1 MKINEITAYSDKAYN
16 AVLKLLP
23 QLDPQIRLPSK
34 EFFKSILEDEN
45 THFFAGETED
55 DEITGILTLSV
66 YSIPT
71 GTKFWIEDVVIDGS
85 QRGKGYGK
93 EIMLYAMR
101 FAESMGAKSIDLTSR
116 PFRIAANQLY
126 IDLGF
131 VRRDTN
137 VYRYQVVSPEK
148 PEK

>member
-1 MKINEITAYSDKAYN
+1 MKINEITSFSDKIYN
-16 AVLKLLP
+16 ALLKLLP
-23 QLDPQIRLPSK
+23 QLDPQIKLPSK
-34 EFFKSILEDEN
+34 EFFKSILEAES
-45 THFFAGETED
+45 THFFAGELED
-55 DEITGILTLSV
+55 GEITGILTLSV
-66 YSIPT
+66 YRIPT
-71 GTKFWIEDVVIDGS
+71 GTKFWIEDVVIDRS

-93 EIMLYAMR
+93 EIMLYAMK

-126 IDLGF
+126 TDLGF

>member
-1 MKINEITAYSDKAYN
+1 MKIREITAYNDKVYN

-23 QLDPQIRLPSK
+23 QLDPEIKLPSK
-34 EFFKSILEDEN
+34 EFFKSILEAEN
-45 THFFAGETED
+45 THFFAGESED
-55 DEITGILTLSV
+55 GELAGILTLIV

-71 GTKFWIEDVVIDGS
+71 GTNFRIEDVVIDGS

-93 EIMLYAMR
+93 EIMLHAMR
-101 FAESMGAKSIDLTSR
+101 FAESMGAKSVDLTSR

>member
-1 MKINEITAYSDKAYN
+1 MRIREITAYSDKAYN
-16 AVLKLLP
+16 ALLKLLP
-23 QLDPQIRLPSK
+23 QLDPQIKLPSK
-34 EFFKSILEDEN
+34 EFFKSILEAEN
-45 THFFAGETED
+45 THFFAGETD
-55 DEITGILTLSV
+55 DGEITGILTLSV
-66 YSIPT
+66 YRIPT

-93 EIMLYAMR
+93 EIMLYAMK

-116 PFRIAANQLY
+116 PYRIAANQLY

-137 VYRYQVVSPEK
+137 VYRYQAVSPVK